1 MDAKQKVYNLNNSK
15 ITEYVDKNIIIFED
29 IITDEFCKEVI
40 QFIESNKY
48 QFIEEIPGTF
58 YNVEC
63 FNLYLEEL
71 KKKQDLNNLS
81 SVLEI
86 DQKIF
91 LIIGQIINALHAILM
106 GFKGKEDSGYNLR
119 KIFGG
124 TKIHIDSI
132 AIGDYKDYIRCASVI
147 INLND
152 DYDGGIFNFPK
163 QDFSIKLKKGSAI
176 VFPPYWTHPHEVS
189 KVGEGQF
196 RYTINTWLHEKLN
209 NV

>member
-1 MDAKQKVYNLNNSK
+1 MESKQKVYNLNNSK
-15 ITEYVDKNIIIFED
+15 ITEYVDKNIVVFED
-29 IITDEFCKEVI
+29 IITDEFCKELI
-40 QFIESNKY
+40 EFIESNKD
-48 QFIEEIPGTF
+48 QFKEETLGSH

-63 FNLYLEEL
+63 FYLYLEEL
-71 KKKQDLNNLS
+71 KKRQELINLS
-81 SVLEI
+81 SILEI

-124 TKIHIDSI
+124 TRLHIDTI
-132 AIGDYKDYIRCASVI
+132 TTGGYKEYIRCASVI

-163 QDFSIKLKKGSAI
+163 QDFSIKLNKGSAI

-189 KVGEGQF
+189 KVGEGQS
-196 RYTINTWLHEKLN
+196 RYTINTWLQEKLN

>member
-1 MDAKQKVYNLNNSK
+1 METKQKIYNLNNSK
-15 ITEYVDKNIIIFED
+15 ITEYVDKNIIVFED
-29 IITDEFCKEVI
+29 IINDEFCKELI
-40 QFIESNKY
+40 QFIESNKDH
-48 QFIEEIPGTF
+48 FEEEILGTH

-63 FNLYLEEL
+63 FNLYLEVL
-71 KKKQDLNNLS
+71 KKKLDSNNLS
-81 SVLEI
+81 SILEI

-91 LIIGQIINALHAILM
+91 LIIGQIIIALHAILM

-124 TKIHIDSI
+124 TKIHTDSI
-132 AIGDYKDYIRCASVI
+132 TTGGYKEYIRCASVI

-189 KVGEGQF
+189 KVGEGQS
-196 RYTINTWLHEKLN
+196 RYTINTWLQEKIN